1 MSEQINPIVSE
12 KDMGADGKL
21 RKWSTGRKVKWIICI
36 VVILAVALGFWHQ
49 HYMRSDSQIKA
60 VFNDN
65 KANFQTTAEFMIESI
80 SCEKPTLPKGKC
92 SIKSLTENN
101 ACKSVKKEL
110 EELER
115 RNVTYIDSD
124 GLTVKFYTIYDHY
137 YIYRSPISSSGGEDN
152 LGDGWSYVKQVK
164 ADFFMDEKFFFVHFF
179 MQSNGLY
186 IRVID
191 ERLFKTT
198 KEVTALTR
206 DIDYIVDKFSDDIY
220 RAALAVTGSVH
231 EAEDI
236 VSEVIIKY
244 FTRQGELFF
253 NDDEHLKAWLL
264 RTAINLSKDL
274 LRSAGRR
281 LRAENEVSASSD
293 FSSPDMQIDVQN
305 AINRLDK
312 KYRIVLYLYYYQG
325 YKTEEIADILGT
337 GKGTVTSRLKRARG
351 KLRLS
356 LSDYDEKEMSV

>member
-1 MSEQINPIVSE
+1 
-12 KDMGADGKL
+12 
-21 RKWSTGRKVKWIICI
+21 
-36 VVILAVALGFWHQ
+36 
-49 HYMRSDSQIKA
+49 
-60 VFNDN
+60 
-65 KANFQTTAEFMIESI
+65 
-80 SCEKPTLPKGKC
+80 
-92 SIKSLTENN
+92 
-101 ACKSVKKEL
+101 
-110 EELER
+110 
-115 RNVTYIDSD
+115 
-124 GLTVKFYTIYDHY
+124 
-137 YIYRSPISSSGGEDN
+137 
-152 LGDGWSYVKQVK
+152 
-164 ADFFMDEKFFFVHFF
+164 

-231 EAEDI
+231 EAGDI

-253 NDDEHLKAWLL
+253 NDDEL

-312 KYRIVLYLYYYQG
+312 KYRIVLYLFYYQG
-325 YKTEEIADILGT
+325 CKTDEIADILGT
-337 GKGTVTSRLKRARG
+337 SKGTVTSRLKRARE
-351 KLRLS
+351 KLKLS
-356 LSDYDEKEMSV
+356 LSDYEKEMSV

>member
-1 MSEQINPIVSE
+1 
-12 KDMGADGKL
+12 
-21 RKWSTGRKVKWIICI
+21 
-36 VVILAVALGFWHQ
+36 
-49 HYMRSDSQIKA
+49 
-60 VFNDN
+60 
-65 KANFQTTAEFMIESI
+65 
-80 SCEKPTLPKGKC
+80 
-92 SIKSLTENN
+92 
-101 ACKSVKKEL
+101 
-110 EELER
+110 
-115 RNVTYIDSD
+115 
-124 GLTVKFYTIYDHY
+124 
-137 YIYRSPISSSGGEDN
+137 
-152 LGDGWSYVKQVK
+152 
-164 ADFFMDEKFFFVHFF
+164 

-264 RTAINLSKDL
+264 RTTINLSKDL

-312 KYRIVLYLYYYQG
+312 KIQDSALSFL
-325 YKTEEIADILGT
+325 L
-337 GKGTVTSRLKRARG
+337 SRLQDR
-351 KLRLS
+351 
-356 LSDYDEKEMSV
+356 

>member
-1 MSEQINPIVSE
+1 
-12 KDMGADGKL
+12 
-21 RKWSTGRKVKWIICI
+21 
-36 VVILAVALGFWHQ
+36 
-49 HYMRSDSQIKA
+49 
-60 VFNDN
+60 
-65 KANFQTTAEFMIESI
+65 
-80 SCEKPTLPKGKC
+80 
-92 SIKSLTENN
+92 
-101 ACKSVKKEL
+101 
-110 EELER
+110 
-115 RNVTYIDSD
+115 
-124 GLTVKFYTIYDHY
+124 
-137 YIYRSPISSSGGEDN
+137 
-152 LGDGWSYVKQVK
+152 
-164 ADFFMDEKFFFVHFF
+164 MDEKIIFRPFF
-179 MQSNGLY
+179 MQSKGLY

-264 RTAINLSKDL
+264 R
-274 LRSAGRR
+274 SAGRR

-312 KYRIVLYLYYYQG
+312 KYRIVLYLFYYQG
-325 YKTEEIADILGT
+325 CKTDEIADILGT
-337 GKGTVTSRLKRARG
+337 SKGTVTSRLKRARG

>member
-1 MSEQINPIVSE
+1 
-12 KDMGADGKL
+12 
-21 RKWSTGRKVKWIICI
+21 
-36 VVILAVALGFWHQ
+36 
-49 HYMRSDSQIKA
+49 
-60 VFNDN
+60 
-65 KANFQTTAEFMIESI
+65 
-80 SCEKPTLPKGKC
+80 
-92 SIKSLTENN
+92 
-101 ACKSVKKEL
+101 
-110 EELER
+110 
-115 RNVTYIDSD
+115 
-124 GLTVKFYTIYDHY
+124 
-137 YIYRSPISSSGGEDN
+137 
-152 LGDGWSYVKQVK
+152 
-164 ADFFMDEKFFFVHFF
+164 MDEKIIFRPFF

-281 LRAENEVSASSD
+281 LRAENEVSAISD
-293 FSSPDMQIDVQN
+293 FSSPDMQN

-312 KYRIVLYLYYYQG
+312 KYRIVLYLFYYQG
-325 YKTEEIADILGT
+325 CKTDEIADILGT
-337 GKGTVTSRLKRARG
+337 SKGTVTSRLKRARE
-351 KLRLS
+351 KLKLS
-356 LSDYDEKEMSV
+356 LSDYEKEMSI

>member
-1 MSEQINPIVSE
+1 
-12 KDMGADGKL
+12 
-21 RKWSTGRKVKWIICI
+21 
-36 VVILAVALGFWHQ
+36 
-49 HYMRSDSQIKA
+49 
-60 VFNDN
+60 
-65 KANFQTTAEFMIESI
+65 
-80 SCEKPTLPKGKC
+80 
-92 SIKSLTENN
+92 
-101 ACKSVKKEL
+101 
-110 EELER
+110 
-115 RNVTYIDSD
+115 
-124 GLTVKFYTIYDHY
+124 
-137 YIYRSPISSSGGEDN
+137 
-152 LGDGWSYVKQVK
+152 
-164 ADFFMDEKFFFVHFF
+164 MDEKIFFVHFF

-220 RAALAVTGSVH
+220 RAALAVTGSV
-231 EAEDI
+231 

-337 GKGTVTSRLKRARG
+337 GKGTVTSQLKRARE
-351 KLRLS
+351 KLKLS
-356 LSDYDEKEMSV
+356 LSDYEKEMSV

>member
-1 MSEQINPIVSE
+1 
-12 KDMGADGKL
+12 
-21 RKWSTGRKVKWIICI
+21 
-36 VVILAVALGFWHQ
+36 
-49 HYMRSDSQIKA
+49 
-60 VFNDN
+60 
-65 KANFQTTAEFMIESI
+65 
-80 SCEKPTLPKGKC
+80 
-92 SIKSLTENN
+92 
-101 ACKSVKKEL
+101 
-110 EELER
+110 
-115 RNVTYIDSD
+115 
-124 GLTVKFYTIYDHY
+124 
-137 YIYRSPISSSGGEDN
+137 
-152 LGDGWSYVKQVK
+152 
-164 ADFFMDEKFFFVHFF
+164 MDEKIIFCPFF

-231 EAEDI
+231 E
-236 VSEVIIKY
+236 
-244 FTRQGELFF
+244 LFF

-264 RTAINLSKDL
+264 RTTINLSKDL

-312 KYRIVLYLYYYQG
+312 KYRIVLYLFYYQG
-325 YKTEEIADILGT
+325 CKTDEIADILGT
-337 GKGTVTSRLKRARG
+337 SKGTVTSRLKRARE
-351 KLRLS
+351 KLKLS
-356 LSDYDEKEMSV
+356 LSDYEKEMSV

>member
-1 MSEQINPIVSE
+1 
-12 KDMGADGKL
+12 
-21 RKWSTGRKVKWIICI
+21 
-36 VVILAVALGFWHQ
+36 
-49 HYMRSDSQIKA
+49 
-60 VFNDN
+60 
-65 KANFQTTAEFMIESI
+65 
-80 SCEKPTLPKGKC
+80 
-92 SIKSLTENN
+92 
-101 ACKSVKKEL
+101 
-110 EELER
+110 
-115 RNVTYIDSD
+115 
-124 GLTVKFYTIYDHY
+124 
-137 YIYRSPISSSGGEDN
+137 
-152 LGDGWSYVKQVK
+152 
-164 ADFFMDEKFFFVHFF
+164 MDEKIFFVHFF

-191 ERLFKTT
+191 EKLFKTT

-305 AINRLDK
+305 AINRLDE
-312 KYRIVLYLYYYQG
+312 KYRIVLYLFYYQG
-325 YKTEEIADILGT
+325 VRQIHESSRVPVIASMETVMATVLGMLVL
-337 GKGTVTSRLKRARG
+337 GEKLTVTRYLGIIIVMFSIVLMQQRKIVPDATAQNN
-351 KLRLS
+351 S
-356 LSDYDEKEMSV
+356 AM

>member
-1 MSEQINPIVSE
+1 
-12 KDMGADGKL
+12 
-21 RKWSTGRKVKWIICI
+21 
-36 VVILAVALGFWHQ
+36 
-49 HYMRSDSQIKA
+49 
-60 VFNDN
+60 
-65 KANFQTTAEFMIESI
+65 
-80 SCEKPTLPKGKC
+80 
-92 SIKSLTENN
+92 
-101 ACKSVKKEL
+101 
-110 EELER
+110 
-115 RNVTYIDSD
+115 
-124 GLTVKFYTIYDHY
+124 
-137 YIYRSPISSSGGEDN
+137 
-152 LGDGWSYVKQVK
+152 
-164 ADFFMDEKFFFVHFF
+164 MDEKNFFVHFF

-264 RTAINLSKDL
+264 RTVINLSKDL

-312 KYRIVLYLYYYQG
+312 KYRIVLYLFYYQG
-325 YKTEEIADILGT
+325 CKTDEIADILGT
-337 GKGTVTSRLKRARG
+337 SKGTVTSRLKRARE
-351 KLRLS
+351 KLKLS
-356 LSDYDEKEMSV
+356 LSDYEKEMSV